1 MDLDRISGRA
11 LGLFDEGFHCSQA
24 VFCAVAEALFI
35 QAHEVSAVAASL
47 SPFGGGMGSSGNV
60 CGNLSGALAVLGV
73 LMGKREPK
81 LQDHRN
87 IWRASNRMVR
97 EFEEITKEYGGMN
110 CRDIARI
117 DWRSREDVK
126 AFRANPESRRRECSR
141 VMDKTV
147 RSLVEI
153 LKELQVVNSAQ

>member
-1 MDLDRISGRA
+1 MDSDRISGRA

-24 VFCAVAEALFI
+24 VFCAVAEALSL
-35 QAHEVSAVAASL
+35 QAGEVSAVASSL
-47 SPFGGGMGSSGNV
+47 SPFGGGMGSSGNI

-81 LQDHRN
+81 LQDDKN

-97 EFEEITKEYGGMN
+97 EFEEITKEYHGMN

-117 DWRSREDVK
+117 DWRNREDVR
-126 AFRANPESRRRECSR
+126 AFRANPEGRRRECCR

-147 RSLVEI
+147 RALVEI
-153 LKELQVVNSAQ
+153 LKELQAVHSVR

>member
-1 MDLDRISGRA
+1 MDIDRISHRA
-11 LGLFDEGFHCSQA
+11 LMLFDEGFHCSQA
-24 VFCAVAEALFI
+24 VFCAIADELAI
-35 QAHEVSAVAASL
+35 QPSEVSAVVASL

-81 LQDHRN
+81 LPDDKN

-97 EFEEITKEYGGMN
+97 VFEEITQEYGGIN

-117 DWRSREDVK
+117 DWKSREDVK
-126 AFRANPESRRRECSR
+126 AFRADPNSRRRECRR

-147 RSLVEI
+147 RSLLEI
-153 LKELQVVNSAQ
+153 LKELQAVHAVS

>member
-1 MDLDRISGRA
+1 MNSDRISSRA

-24 VFCAVAEALFI
+24 VFCAVAEALSL
-35 QAHEVSAVAASL
+35 QAGEVRAVAASL

-81 LQDHRN
+81 LQDDKN

-97 EFEEITKEYGGMN
+97 KFEEITKEYGGMN

-126 AFRANPESRRRECSR
+126 AFRTDPNSRKRECCR

-153 LKELQVVNSAQ
+153 LKELQAIHSVP

>member
-1 MDLDRISGRA
+1 MDLDHISNRA

-24 VFCAVAEALFI
+24 VFCAVAEALSI
-35 QAHEVSAVAASL
+35 QAGEVRAVAASL
-47 SPFGGGMGSSGNV
+47 SSFGGGMGSSGNV

-81 LQDHRN
+81 LQDDKN
-87 IWRASNRMVR
+87 IWRASNRMVKG
-97 EFEEITKEYGGMN
+97 FEEITKEYGSMN

-117 DWRSREDVK
+117 DWKSREDVK
-126 AFRANPESRRRECSR
+126 AFRSNPESRRRECCY

-147 RSLVEI
+147 RYLVDILRSLQP
-153 LKELQVVNSAQ
+153 LHLTH

>member
-1 MDLDRISGRA
+1 MDSDRISSRA

-24 VFCAVAEALFI
+24 VFYAVAEALSI
-35 QAHEVSAVAASL
+35 HVSDINAVSASL

-73 LMGKREPK
+73 LMGKRAPT
-81 LQDHRN
+81 LQDDKN

-97 EFEEITKEYGGMN
+97 KFEEITKEYGGMN

-117 DWRSREDVK
+117 DWKSREDVK
-126 AFRANPESRRRECSR
+126 AFRANPESRRRECCR

-147 RSLVEI
+147 RSLVET
-153 LKELQVVNSAQ
+153 LKELQPVHSLR